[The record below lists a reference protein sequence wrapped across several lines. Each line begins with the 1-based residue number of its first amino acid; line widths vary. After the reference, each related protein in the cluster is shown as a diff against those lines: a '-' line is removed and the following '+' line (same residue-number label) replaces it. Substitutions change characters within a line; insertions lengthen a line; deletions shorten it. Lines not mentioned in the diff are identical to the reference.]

1 MTISQSPFPTFE
13 LHADVET
20 LLEPAV
26 RAPLPLGLINDTVPV
41 GHAGVDL
48 LVLDRSLE
56 ESLAGLTRKDTVVEP
71 GNFVSAH
78 RAGRVDQLLSGDS

>member
-56 ESLAGLTRKDTVVEP
+56 ESLAGLAGKEAVV
-71 GNFVSAH
+71 VSGH
-78 RAGRVDQLLSGDS
+78 LKSGELLSPV